1 MGTLEKNTRRIFF
14 LRKYCFIVHI
24 DKSGSLRTSEADVV
38 QNKNKNKNENENENT
53 YKRELSH
60 L

>member
-1 MGTLEKNTRRIFF
+1 MKKTRDECFF

-38 QNKNKNKNENENENT
+38 QNKNKNKNKNENENT

-60 L
+60 LY